1 MQERIRT
8 DHIPYDLWEQ
18 QGWLTVTEGDV
29 IDYTVIEETILEIN
43 KFFHIIELDSDRAM
57 ATMLLQRLEKAGIT
71 CVDIPQTFASL
82 TDPMN
87 QIEILLKG
95 KKPIEPDPEQ
105 SDTMPLREEIKM
117 LTGKPLTGRLT
128 HENNPVARWCFGNT
142 SVAKNGQGYIKFV
155 KEHKGQ
161 SVSRTKRI
169 DLISALVDSMARA
182 RFYTGSVDLSAE
194 ILSDDWGM

>member
-1 MQERIRT
+1 
-8 DHIPYDLWEQ
+8 
-18 QGWLTVTEGDV
+18 
-29 IDYTVIEETILEIN
+29 
-43 KFFHIIELDSDRAM
+43 M

-95 KKPIEPDPEQ
+95 KKHIEPDPEQ
-105 SDTMPLREEIKM
+105 PEEEIKM

-155 KEHKGQ
+155 KEHKAQ

-169 DLISALVDSMARA
+169 DMTAALLDA
-182 RFYTGSVDLSAE
+182 
-194 ILSDDWGM
+194 